1 MTSPFLLCLAE
12 LCTCMMSHI
21 SQYLMPS
28 LNCSVSIR
36 LQHLRGGSRLHSVPV
51 WRPEQEKG
59 HQGDLHPLHLC
70 HRHQERAVCVRC
82 RHWRHHQEQPEG
94 LRPFLKVT
102 SAASRMSWCRRFPFS
117 SSNHVL
123 FLCVQ
128 AARSAGFPSD
138 FIEGDS
144 DWREREWECH
154 F

>member
-1 MTSPFLLCLAE
+1 MNINQGKKIKSHDPLCRF
-12 LCTCMMSHI
+12 SHTP
-21 SQYLMPS
+21 LTPPHHS
-28 LNCSVSIR
+28 LS
-36 LQHLRGGSRLHSVPV
+36 LRPQQVWGGSGLHPDQIWGS
-51 WRPEQEKG
+51 EQEEG
-59 HQGDLHPLHLC
+59 HQGDLHPLHVR

-94 LRPFLKVT
+94 LRPFLKVMP
-102 SAASRMSWCRRFPFS
+102 AASRTSWCRLFPFS